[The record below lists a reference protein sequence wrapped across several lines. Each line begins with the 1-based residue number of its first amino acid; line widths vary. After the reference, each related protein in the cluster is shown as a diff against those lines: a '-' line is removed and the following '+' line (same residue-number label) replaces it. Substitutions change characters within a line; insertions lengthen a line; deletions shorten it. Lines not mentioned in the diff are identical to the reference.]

1 MKFVITI
8 IVGVALVGT
17 VACQGPIK
25 KEGTAAV
32 AAKDAAA
39 LSPEQARVEAV
50 LKSAGKPFAPRGD
63 LKLAT
68 LPAGC
73 SWHGVYATKNPEV
86 ILETFVF
93 PKAADAETYCSART
107 KDRGAAPERQMR
119 LAGMNKGLLLI
130 ACYDEA
136 KDGEA
141 KFAAAAPFANAFSA
155 AE

>member
-1 MKFVITI
+1 MKYTI
-8 IVGVALVGT
+8 IIILGLALAGA
-17 VACQGPIK
+17 VACKGPAK
-25 KEGTAAV
+25 SGGTAAV
-32 AAKDAAA
+32 AAKDAPA
-39 LSPEQARVEAV
+39 LSAGQARVEAV
-50 LKSAGKPFAPRGD
+50 LRSAGKPYEPRND
-63 LKLAT
+63 LKLAV

-73 SWHGVYATKNPEV
+73 SWHGVYVTQDPEV

-93 PKAADAETYCSART
+93 PKAADAEAYCSART

-136 KDGEA
+136 KDADG

-155 AE
+155 AR